1 MKGIFFKNDFKKEQS
16 IMDKKR
22 NILEFAKCLIF
33 ILLPLV
39 FINVYHLYGTYSD
52 SKMSN
57 FEYDNILFPIIIRAI
72 IVCLFTM
79 LLLELGKRIR
89 HMIICPIVIVMHLI
103 VCALFSVYPSY
114 FMYTEVLSGML
125 LVAIIIP
132 IDHIRKLKG

>member
-22 NILEFAKCLIF
+22 SILELAKCLIF

-39 FINVYHLYGTYSD
+39 FINVYHLYDTYSN

-114 FMYTEVLSGML
+114 FMYTEVLSGLL
-125 LVAIIIP
+125 LVVIIIP
-132 IDHIRKLKG
+132 IDHIRKFKS

>member
-1 MKGIFFKNDFKKEQS
+1 MNN
-16 IMDKKR
+16 KKR
-22 NILEFAKCLIF
+22 SMLEFAKSLIF

-39 FINVYHLYGTYSD
+39 FINVYHLYDTYSN

-57 FEYDNILFPIIIRAI
+57 FGYNNILFPIIIRAI

-89 HMIICPIVIVMHLI
+89 HMIICPIVIVIHLI
-103 VCALFSVYPSY
+103 VCVLFSVYPSY
-114 FMYTEVLSGML
+114 FMYTEVLSGLL

-132 IDHIRKLKG
+132 IDHIHSKRLKR